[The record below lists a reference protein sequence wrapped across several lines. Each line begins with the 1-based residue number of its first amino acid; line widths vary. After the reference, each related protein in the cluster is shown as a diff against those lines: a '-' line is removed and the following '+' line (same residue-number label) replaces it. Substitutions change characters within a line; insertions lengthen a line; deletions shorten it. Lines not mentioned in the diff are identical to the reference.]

1 MRLLGSAMQVWRFEG
16 RYAVLFA
23 LCSILVLLQV
33 ASQFLVLPKML
44 HMRMACRMAR
54 MIPSYVVHDGELR
67 AFSSSRSPVMHKY
80 SLREYRER
88 GVKQSLQFGPQ
99 KLEPMPVLFI
109 PGNAGSYAQVRS
121 LAASSWDQYW
131 QGQMDMPAVEFF
143 NASGPL
149 LWYTIDFNED
159 FSAFHGQTLHD
170 QAFYVNEVLRY
181 LRYLHPSADNG
192 MLREG
197 EQSTTVAVV
206 GHSMGGI
213 VARLALE
220 LDNYLPGTV
229 DTIVTLSSPHAFPPV
244 PFDRSIDRVY
254 QKINRAHSDG
264 HAPLI
269 ISLAGGVLD
278 TQLSSDASSLSLAR
292 LGPPESRLSSF
303 TTSIA
308 ALWSSTDHLA
318 IVWCDQLRFKIARAL
333 LRDYEHFGRL
343 FDERSTPDVRAAR
356 HEVWRTILGVP
367 NDAASVTEQHRAAL
381 AAAHEPGA
389 SIAKNTQLMP
399 IDLTNKDSALLGHLN
414 VSDVRVH
421 VYKALAPPGPRQT
434 YTGNVTD
441 DDEALGFEV
450 VTNLSVG
457 PNAERDPLYAQTHEM
472 FVALCTRRQSLEP
485 MSKYPEPAYCYP
497 LLSNAY
503 EQLPWS
509 PTAPDGPFPQ
519 ARVPYAAPPYH
530 LNRLFLSH
538 EFLRA
543 HHVESVRVEYTRR
556 PAALPTQQG
565 VPSIVRLGWTE
576 SKPLILRGKPS
587 WLQPRTWDLPGVPPA
602 SLLSSF
608 DDHAALWHWH
618 APELDSALVAY
629 RLTLEPAPCAIRR
642 RAPALKMSPML
653 RILSASTSDSRIF
666 PSLNVS
672 APNDMVVAMHG
683 AAPFMPPPT
692 HRGLHFQ
699 LWHLDTYASTSFS
712 GVYSSNCPLPFAR
725 LRVSVHWRASLA
737 LLVLRY
743 RLALVLWPLGV
754 LALARVVSGTSQTP
768 FSALSRLIHGSW
780 IAILVLG
787 PVALHILLY
796 MGASLGAPPYSL
808 GIGLPSLAFVWL
820 GPALA
825 LLAYGLAVFLSFLI
839 WMGLHGFYAL
849 GHIRLGRFGP
859 CWTPV
864 PELPPVVDA
873 WPSRTTLV
881 AWTRKRSTR
890 VGALLLAACVVF
902 LPHQVLVLVCTLV
915 QAGTTLRSYA
925 VLQRLPRETTTPS
938 DMARRALWEQR
949 HSEHLWLLQCL
960 VWFLPLHAPVLV
972 VWVRNVNA
980 GFSMGVSRAEHNI
993 LATAALLALVY
1004 IHAAPWMLR
1013 TLDSRGAR
1021 AGTHILYGALA
1032 LCTLIYGLRYGY
1044 VLYEVFVVVLI
1055 WELFQRLW
1063 PLKHAE
1069 RAHEAS
1075 ADSLP
1080 LTPIHRLAVPSSLAT
1095 PTPPVIEDLLA
1106 EYLETLDAYM
1116 QARTR
1121 ASDAM
1126 QAGFLQLARAKMAL
1140 GGTYGQ
1146 RISPDAYDARMSA
1159 QLRLRTGN
1167 GAREADSTPALRRRA
1182 GAARDAKQGTTPHTT
1197 AHETS
1202 GFDPLYQFS
1211 GLPPPALKAAQR
1223 HFREAA
1229 MHLFDTEGPASTGTD
1244 VWMLQRRL
1252 EALEQHIDTCRRT

>member
-1 MRLLGSAMQVWRFEG
+1 MQVGRFG
-16 RYAVLFA
+16 GYHAVLLM
-23 LCSILVLLQV
+23 LCSLVVLLYV
-33 ASQFLVLPKML
+33 ASQFFVLPRTL

-54 MIPSYVVHDGELR
+54 MIPSYVVHDEELR
-67 AFSSSRSPVMHKY
+67 AYSASRSPVMHKY

-88 GVKQSLQFGPQ
+88 GAKQPLYFGPQ

-131 QGQMDMPAVEFF
+131 QGRMDMPAVEFF
-143 NASGPL
+143 NVSGPL
-149 LWYTIDFNED
+149 IWYTIDFNED

-181 LRYLHPSADNG
+181 LQYLHPSADNG
-192 MLREG
+192 VLQEG
-197 EQSTTVAVV
+197 EQSATVALV

-229 DTIVTLSSPHAFPPV
+229 DTIVTLSTPHAFPPV
-244 PFDRSIDRVY
+244 PFDRSIDQVY
-254 QKINRAHSDG
+254 RRINRAHSDPM
-264 HAPLI
+264 PLL

-303 TTSIA
+303 TTSVA

-343 FDERSTPDVRAAR
+343 FDGRSLSDVRDAR
-356 HEVWRTILGVP
+356 HELWRTILGLP
-367 NDAASVTEQHRAAL
+367 NDAASAAERRRAAL

-389 SIAKNTQLMP
+389 SISKNTQLMP
-399 IDLTNKDSALLGHLN
+399 IDLTNKGSALLRQL
-414 VSDVRVH
+414 DVEDVKVH

-441 DDEALGFEV
+441 EDEALGFEV

-457 PNAERDPLYAQTHEM
+457 PNAERDPPYAQTHEM
-472 FVALCTRRQSLEP
+472 FVALCTRRLSLEP
-485 MSKYPEPAYCYP
+485 MSEYPEPAYCYP
-497 LLSNAY
+497 IFSHAY

-509 PTAPDGPFPQ
+509 PTEPDGLFPQ
-519 ARVPYAAPPYH
+519 ARVPYAAPAYH

-543 HHVESVRVEYTRR
+543 HHVESVRVEYTRK
-556 PAALPTQQG
+556 PAAQPAQQG

-587 WLQPRTWDLPGVPPA
+587 WLRPQTWELPGVPPA

-618 APELDSALVAY
+618 APELDSALTAY
-629 RLTLEPAPCAIRR
+629 RFTLEPAPCALKRH
-642 RAPALKMSPML
+642 APPPQMNPML

-683 AAPFMPPPT
+683 AAPFMPPPID
-692 HRGLHFQ
+692 RGLRFQ
-699 LWHLDTYASTSFS
+699 LWHLDTYRSSAFS
-712 GVYSSNCPLPFAR
+712 GVYSSQCPLPYAR

-743 RLALVLWPLGV
+743 RLALVVWPLGV
-754 LALARVVSGTSQTP
+754 LALARVVSGPSLSP
-768 FSALSRLIHGSW
+768 FAALVRLMNSAWGAMLI
-780 IAILVLG
+780 AA
-787 PVALHILLY
+787 PVALHLLVY
-796 MGASLGAPPYSL
+796 MGASLGAPPYTL

-825 LLAYGLAVFLSFLI
+825 ILAYGLAVFLSVLA

-849 GHIRLGRFGP
+849 GHMRLGRLGP
-859 CWTPV
+859 WWSPV
-864 PELPPVVDA
+864 AELPPVVDA
-873 WPSRTTLV
+873 WPSRAALV
-881 AWTRKRSTR
+881 AWTRKRSTC
-890 VGALLLAACVVF
+890 VGAVLLAACIVF

-915 QAGTTLRSYA
+915 QAGTALRSYA
-925 VLQRLPRETTTPS
+925 ALRQLPREA
-938 DMARRALWEQR
+938 DAARRALWEQR

-960 VWFLPLHAPVLV
+960 LWLLPLHAPVLV

-980 GFSMGVSRAEHNI
+980 GFSMGFSRAEHNVI
-993 LATAALLALVY
+993 ATAALLALVY
-1004 IHAAPWMLR
+1004 IHAAPWTLR
-1013 TLDSRGAR
+1013 ALDSGGAR
-1021 AGTHILYGALA
+1021 LGTNIVYG
-1032 LCTLIYGLRYGY
+1032 TLSLGTLVYGIRYSY
-1044 VLYEVFVVVLI
+1044 VLYEVFVAVLV
-1055 WELFQRLW
+1055 WELAQRLW
-1063 PLKHAE
+1063 PLTHA
-1069 RAHEAS
+1069 REAS
-1075 ADSLP
+1075 AEHLL
-1080 LTPIHRLAVPSSLAT
+1080 LTPVQHLAVPPSLAT
-1095 PTPPVIEDLLA
+1095 PEPPAIEHLLA
-1106 EYLETLDAYM
+1106 KYLETLEAYM

-1121 ASDAM
+1121 VSDAM
-1126 QAGFLQLARAKMAL
+1126 QAGFLQLTRAKMAL

-1146 RISPDAYDARMSA
+1146 RISSDAYDARMSA
-1159 QLRLRTGN
+1159 QLRLRT
-1167 GAREADSTPALRRRA
+1167 ASDVPETERAPALRRRA
-1182 GAARDAKQGTTPHTT
+1182 GAAQETATPTSTHG
-1197 AHETS
+1197 AS

-1229 MHLFDTEGPASTGTD
+1229 THLFNTEGPVATGSD

>member
-1 MRLLGSAMQVWRFEG
+1 MQVWRFEG
-16 RYAVLFA
+16 HHAVFLM
-23 LCSILVLLQV
+23 LWSIVVLLYV
-33 ASQFLVLPKML
+33 ASQFLVLPRTL
-44 HMRMACRMAR
+44 DMRMACRMAR
-54 MIPSYVVHDGELR
+54 MIPSYVVHDEELR
-67 AFSSSRSPVMHKY
+67 AYSASRSPVMHKY

-88 GVKQSLQFGPQ
+88 GMKQTLRYGAQNL
-99 KLEPMPVLFI
+99 KPMPVLFI

-131 QGQMDMPAVEFF
+131 QGRMDIPAAEFF
-143 NASGPL
+143 NVSGPL
-149 LWYTIDFNED
+149 IWYTIDFNED

-170 QAFYVNEVLRY
+170 QAYYVNEVLRY
-181 LRYLHPSADNG
+181 LQYLHPSADNG
-192 MLREG
+192 VLREG
-197 EQSTTVAVV
+197 EQRTTVALV

-229 DTIVTLSSPHAFPPV
+229 DTIVTLSTPHAFPPV

-254 QKINRAHSDG
+254 SQINRAHND
-264 HAPLI
+264 HVPLL

-303 TTSIA
+303 TTSVA

-343 FDERSTPDVRAAR
+343 FDERGSSDVRAAR
-356 HEVWRTILGVP
+356 HELWRKILGLP
-367 NDAASVTEQHRAAL
+367 NDAATAAERRRAAL

-399 IDLTNKDSALLGHLN
+399 IDLTNKGSALLRQL
-414 VSDVRVH
+414 DVEDVQVH

-434 YTGNVTD
+434 YTGNITD
-441 DDEALGFEV
+441 EDEALGFEV

-457 PNAERDPLYAQTHEM
+457 PNTDRDPPYAQTHEM

-497 LLSNAY
+497 IFPNAY

-509 PTAPDGPFPQ
+509 PTVPDGSFPQ
-519 ARVPYAAPPYH
+519 ARVPYAAPAYR

-543 HHVESVRVEYTRR
+543 HHVESVRVEYTRKPAAR
-556 PAALPTQQG
+556 PAQQG

-576 SKPLILRGKPS
+576 SKPLVLRGKPS
-587 WLQPRTWDLPGVPPA
+587 WLRSHTWELPGVPAA

-618 APELDSALVAY
+618 APELDSALTAY
-629 RLTLEPAPCAIRR
+629 RFTLEPAPCALKRH
-642 RAPALKMSPML
+642 APPPKMSPML

-672 APNDMVVAMHG
+672 APNDMVIAMHG

-692 HRGLHFQ
+692 DRGLRFQ
-699 LWHLDTYASTSFS
+699 LWHLDTYASSSYS
-712 GVYSSNCPLPFAR
+712 GVYSSYCPLPYAR

-743 RLALVLWPLGV
+743 RLALLVWPLGV
-754 LALARVVSGTSQTP
+754 LALARVVSGPSPTP
-768 FSALSRLIHGSW
+768 FAALVRLLNGSW
-780 IAILVLG
+780 GAMLVVV
-787 PVALHILLY
+787 PVVLHLLLY
-796 MGASLGAPPYSL
+796 MGASHGVPSHTL
-808 GIGLPSLAFVWL
+808 GIGLPSLAFAWV

-825 LLAYGLAVFLSFLI
+825 LLSYGLAVFLSVLI
-839 WMGLHGFYAL
+839 WMGLHGVYAL
-849 GHIRLGRFGP
+849 GNMRWGRLGP
-859 CWTPV
+859 WWSPV
-864 PELPPVVDA
+864 PELPLVVDA
-873 WPSRTTLV
+873 WPSRAALV
-881 AWTRKRSTR
+881 AWTHKRSTCI
-890 VGALLLAACVVF
+890 GALLLAACIVF

-915 QAGTTLRSYA
+915 QAGTALRSYA
-925 VLQRLPRETTTPS
+925 ALRQLPREATTPT
-938 DMARRALWEQR
+938 DADRRALWEQR

-960 VWFLPLHAPVLV
+960 VWLLPLHAPVLV
-972 VWVRNVNA
+972 VWVRNVNT

-1004 IHAAPWMLR
+1004 IHAAPWTLR
-1013 TLDSRGAR
+1013 TPDNRSAR
-1021 AGTHILYGALA
+1021 LGSSIVYGALA
-1032 LCTLIYGLRYGY
+1032 LGTLVYGIRYSY
-1044 VLYEVFVVVLI
+1044 VLYEVFVAVLV
-1055 WELFQRLW
+1055 WELLQRLW
-1063 PLKHAE
+1063 PLKHA
-1069 RAHEAS
+1069 HEAS
-1075 ADSLP
+1075 ADHLL
-1080 LTPIHRLAVPSSLAT
+1080 LTPLHHLAVPPVLAT
-1095 PTPPVIEDLLA
+1095 PAPPAIEHLLA
-1106 EYLETLDAYM
+1106 EYLETLEAYM

-1121 ASDAM
+1121 VSDAM
-1126 QAGFLQLARAKMAL
+1126 QAGFFQLTRAKMVL

-1146 RISPDAYDARMSA
+1146 RVSPDVYDARMSA
-1159 QLRLRTGN
+1159 QLRLRTTSQ
-1167 GAREADSTPALRRRA
+1167 APETERAPALRRRV
-1182 GAARDAKQGTTPHTT
+1182 GAVPDEDPATDTTMHRV
-1197 AHETS
+1197 S

-1211 GLPPPALKAAQR
+1211 GLPPPALKAAQQ

-1229 MHLFDTEGPASTGTD
+1229 THLFDMEGPAMTGTD
-1244 VWMLQRRL
+1244 VWTLQRRL
-1252 EALEQHIDTCRRT
+1252 EALEQHIDTCCRT